1 MYACVLS
8 RPGHPRDLASPISAI
23 VVSILQLC
31 FQIGCWARP
40 TASGFRTKYI
50 RKTRRG
56 NNCEAPWRSPHWC
69 IMDRANPRNTRH
81 NPNAERFCALT
92 SGRADFS
99 SGFLRPMIRM
109 SAEQGLLN
117 VLLGGAALHLGKL
130 FGEASI
136 GAQQAANPF
145 QKSIASLFLSGRT
158 RAREVHKMLRRNDLF
173 ASCR

>member
-1 MYACVLS
+1 MPRNTGFNEAVKTFWFLHLSISMHAMVLS
-8 RPGHPRDLASPISAI
+8 RPGHPRDLASPSSAI

-69 IMDRANPRNTRH
+69 IMDRANPQNMRQNS
-81 NPNAERFCALT
+81 NAERFSAMASARTDL
-92 SGRADFS
+92 S
-99 SGFLRPMIRM
+99 SECQCPMKRM
-109 SAEQGLLN
+109 SAEQGRLN

-136 GAQQAANPF
+136 GAQQARTPF
-145 QKSIASLFLSGRT
+145 KTRT
-158 RAREVHKMLRRNDLF
+158 PACF
-173 ASCR
+173 

>member
-1 MYACVLS
+1 MYAFVLS

-69 IMDRANPRNTRH
+69 IMDRANPHNMRH
-81 NPNAERFCALT
+81 NWNAERFSALT
-92 SGRADFS
+92 SARTDLS
-99 SGFLRPMIRM
+99 SECQCPMKRM
-109 SAEQGLLN
+109 SAEQRRLN

-136 GAQQAANPF
+136 GAHQARNPF
-145 QKSIASLFLSGRT
+145 KTRT
-158 RAREVHKMLRRNDLF
+158 PACF
-173 ASCR
+173 

>member
-1 MYACVLS
+1 MYAIVLS

-23 VVSILQLC
+23 VVSNLQLC

-69 IMDRANPRNTRH
+69 IMDRANPQNMRQNS
-81 NPNAERFCALT
+81 NAERFSAMASARTDL
-92 SGRADFS
+92 S
-99 SGFLRPMIRM
+99 SECQCPMKRM
-109 SAEQGLLN
+109 SAEQGRLN

-136 GAQQAANPF
+136 GAQQAPPPPKLERQPVFECPYKNERSP
-145 QKSIASLFLSGRT
+145 QDVT
-158 RAREVHKMLRRNDLF
+158 P
-173 ASCR
+173 